1 MTSTAYPV
9 VSQLKRSFAS
19 SLTQRLAVPNDRSTG
34 ATFRIP
40 PGKRSFIVKAV
51 QSYKVPT
58 EMPAIEAYPMN
69 GGHGIYSYAK
79 NSYHQGQA
87 IHAVKE
93 LIKEEITEKL
103 DITMFPSSDTFRI
116 VDMGCSAGPNTF
128 FAVQNVLEA
137 VEKKYQG
144 QGLDHCRLPEYQV
157 FFNDHSSNDFNT
169 LFTSLPPNRNYY
181 VAGVPGSFHVR
192 LFPEASLH
200 IVISSYAIQWISH
213 IPKEL
218 VDKSSP
224 AWNKGRT
231 YYAHAGVETIKAY
244 ADQFAKDMDNFLHFR
259 ALEVVPGGMVL
270 LTIPGGRWD
279 GDSDY
284 QILPNTLHDLLESCI
299 VDMAKKGII
308 SEEKLDSFNVPQYFP
323 SPQEMEAAVKRN
335 GSFCIERIEC
345 LHDEK
350 KQANPKEAR
359 AFSSHVRAG
368 LEFLLS
374 EHFGHEIM
382 DELFDSFTR
391 KIEENEVF
399 DLGVAFKL
407 LVVLKRNE
415 SLLIN

>member
-1 MTSTAYPV
+1 MASTASPMA
-9 VSQLKRSFAS
+9 SQLRSSFAS
-19 SLTQRLAVPNDRSTG
+19 SSTKRLAVPKHINIG
-34 ATFRIP
+34 ATFRISP
-40 PGKRSFIVKAV
+40 AKRSFIIKAV
-51 QSYKVPT
+51 
-58 EMPAIEAYPMN
+58 
-69 GGHGIYSYAK
+69 
-79 NSYHQGQA
+79 QGQA
-87 IHAVKE
+87 INAVKE

-103 DITMFPSSDTFRI
+103 DINKFPSSDTFRI

-137 VEKKYQG
+137 VEKKYQRE
-144 QGLDHCRLPEYQV
+144 GLDHCRLPEFQV

-169 LFTSLPPNRNYY
+169 LFTSLPPNTNYY

-218 VDKSSP
+218 VDRSSP

-231 YYAHAGVETIKAY
+231 YYAHAGAETIKAY
-244 ADQFAKDMDNFLHFR
+244 ADQFAKDMDNFFHFR
-259 ALEVVPGGMVL
+259 AQEVVPGGMVL
-270 LTIPGGRWD
+270 LTIPGGRL
-279 GDSDY
+279 DY
-284 QILPNTLHDLLESCI
+284 QILSNTLYDLLESTI
-299 VDMAKKGII
+299 VDLAKKGII

-335 GSFCIERIEC
+335 GCFSIERIEC

-359 AFSSHVRAG
+359 VFSSHMRAG

-382 DELFDSFTR
+382 DELFDLFTK
-391 KIEENEVF
+391 KIEECEVF
-399 DLGVAFKL
+399 DMGVAFKL
-407 LVVLKRNE
+407 LVVLKRK
-415 SLLIN
+415 

>member
-1 MTSTAYPV
+1 MASTASPMA
-9 VSQLKRSFAS
+9 SQLRSSFAS
-19 SLTQRLAVPNDRSTG
+19 SSTKRLAVPKHINIG
-34 ATFRIP
+34 ATSRISP
-40 PGKRSFIVKAV
+40 AKRSFIIKAV
-51 QSYKVPT
+51 QIPR
-58 EMPAIEAYPMN
+58 EMEAIEEYPMN
-69 GGHGIYSYAK
+69 GGHGIYSYAR
-79 NSYHQGQA
+79 NSYRQGQA
-87 IHAVKE
+87 INAVKE

-103 DITMFPSSDTFRI
+103 DINKFPSSDTFRI

-137 VEKKYQG
+137 VEKKYQREE
-144 QGLDHCRLPEYQV
+144 LDRCRLPEFQV

-218 VDKSSP
+218 VDRSSP

-231 YYAHAGVETIKAY
+231 YYAHAGAETIKAY
-244 ADQFAKDMDNFLHFR
+244 ADQFAKDMDNFFHFR
-259 ALEVVPGGMVL
+259 AQEVVPGGMVL
-270 LTIPGGRWD
+270 LTIPGGRL
-279 GDSDY
+279 DY
-284 QILPNTLHDLLESCI
+284 QILSNTLYDLLESTI
-299 VDMAKKGII
+299 VDLAKKGII

-335 GSFCIERIEC
+335 GCFSIERIEC

-359 AFSSHVRAG
+359 VFSSHMRAG

-382 DELFDSFTR
+382 DELFDLFTK
-391 KIEENEVF
+391 KIEECEVF
-399 DLGVAFKL
+399 DMGVAFKL
-407 LVVLKRNE
+407 LVVLKRK
-415 SLLIN
+415 